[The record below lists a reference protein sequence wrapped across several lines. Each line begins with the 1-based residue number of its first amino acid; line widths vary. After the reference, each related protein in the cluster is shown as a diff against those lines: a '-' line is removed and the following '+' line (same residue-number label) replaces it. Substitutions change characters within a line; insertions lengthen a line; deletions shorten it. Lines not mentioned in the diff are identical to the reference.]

1 MNIELVFPAS
11 GQKILTDHN
20 YPLYSALSAVV
31 PQFHE
36 AASGLRFASIG
47 GEPDDDGHLRLTDR
61 SCLRV
66 RVADDAIRTVL
77 PLAGKRLEIAGH
89 AVRLGVPAVRTLIP
103 APRLFARI
111 VTFKNNDTPKDFLE
125 TAREKLAEM
134 GVTAEPELPIHITG
148 DRAGEPHRK
157 IVRIKGVAIVGYSL
171 LVSELSADDSLKLQT
186 HGLGGR
192 TQMGC
197 GFFVPVKEGQQ

>member
-1 MNIELVFPAS
+1 MKIELVFPAH
-11 GQKILTDHN
+11 GQQISTDHN

-36 AASGLRFASIG
+36 TESGLRFAAITGQSDG
-47 GEPDDDGHLRLTDR
+47 DGHLRLADH

-111 VTFKNNDTPKDFLE
+111 VTFKDADTPDKFLE
-125 TAREKLAEM
+125 TTRMKLAEL
-134 GVTAEPELPIHITG
+134 GVSAEPELPIHITG

-171 LVSELSADDSLKLQT
+171 LVSELSAAASLKLQD

-197 GFFVPVKEGQQ
+197 GFFVPFREAK

>member
-1 MNIELVFPAS
+1 MKLELVFPAS
-11 GQKILTDHN
+11 GQHIPTDHS

-31 PQFHE
+31 PQFHD
-36 AASGLRFASIG
+36 AASGLRFAAIT
-47 GEPDDDGHLRLTDR
+47 GEPDGAGHLRLADH

-89 AVRLGVPAVRTLIP
+89 AVRLGVSSVRTLIP

-111 VTFKNNDTPKDFLE
+111 VTFKNNDDPEKFLE
-125 TAREKLAEM
+125 TARGKLAEM

-157 IVRIKGVAIVGYSL
+157 IVRVKGVAIVGYSL
-171 LVSELSADDSLKLQT
+171 LVSELTADDSLKLQT

-197 GFFVPVKEGQQ
+197 GFFVPFREAK